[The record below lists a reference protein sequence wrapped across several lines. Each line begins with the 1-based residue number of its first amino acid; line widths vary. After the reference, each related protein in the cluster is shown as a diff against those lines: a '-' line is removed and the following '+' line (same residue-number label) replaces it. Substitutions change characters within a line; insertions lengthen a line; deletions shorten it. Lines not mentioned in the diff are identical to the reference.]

1 LFKLEIC
8 YLILIKISHFL
19 SLFSMS
25 ILSIKHASPI
35 TLLKRLFH
43 DLLLP
48 YVQKKKPFVF
58 ITNHF
63 SLYVSYYLTNWRL
76 IPFLKNILV
85 ILIDYWKIDYC

>member
-1 LFKLEIC
+1 
-8 YLILIKISHFL
+8 
-19 SLFSMS
+19 MS

-76 IPFLKNILV
+76 IKKHISNTNTLLENRLV
-85 ILIDYWKIDYC
+85 LVGLYIET